1 MVVHHGIK
9 VEVFTDDGLLPTY
22 EDPDAADSLVSDP
35 PKFYIEAVNG
45 KLFGIFVS
53 LTRDFSFRGC
63 DMVLVTMSLEGSNSR
78 CVPVQRGD
86 WENHPERPV
95 ARFQKLR
102 EYDPVK
108 KKWYKSSL
116 TFGPITISQS
126 NRVRR
131 HSWLH

>member
-1 MVVHHGIK
+1 MAVHHGIK

-45 KLFGIFVS
+45 KLFSIHVS
-53 LTRDFSFRGC
+53 LTRDFSFIGY
-63 DMVLVTMSLEGSNSR
+63 DMEIKMSLNGLKEYY
-78 CVPVQRGD
+78 VPVRKRD
-86 WENHPERPV
+86 WENRPERPV
-95 ARFQKLR
+95 AVFQKLR
-102 EYDPVK
+102 DYDPIK

-116 TFGPITISQS
+116 TFGPITTRQS

-131 HSWLH
+131 H